1 MGPLIRLIILNVI
14 VYAICKFVV
23 PNIPGSA
30 PLPASLVF
38 LYLMLTTSGFII
50 FATLSAES
58 KEAFWGPIQR
68 FLTGE
73 NIGGLQAVRYGVL
86 ILFPLLVGWQTYNST
101 AVVMR
106 RHQKTGRFTRRRQ
119 ANIPACR
126 TQFQRH
132 RTPSSRGRAS
142 MPHSVPPA
150 TAETLMARVRRPGDS
165 ILPRLTSPIQ
175 RRSPC
180 SRKAISSGGSRR
192 AASASRSKGCHGNP
206 RCLAGKSNFPTNGS
220 GKSSWA
226 STMERIN
233 RRGRGSRRG

>member
-1 MGPLIRLIILNVI
+1 MGPLIKLIILNVI
-14 VYAICKFVV
+14 TYAILKFVV

-38 LYLMLTTSGFII
+38 LYLMLTTSGFVI

-73 NIGGLQAVRYGVL
+73 NIGGLQALRYGVL

-101 AVVMR
+101 AVSDAPPSENR
-106 RHQKTGRFTRRRQ
+106 TIHPAPPGEYTGLSNPISKTPDAIQQGKGFY
-119 ANIPACR
+119 AAFCSPCHGGNFDGKGPA
-126 TQFQRH
+126 
-132 RTPSSRGRAS
+132 SRGFN
-142 MPHSVPPA
+142 PP
-150 TAETLMARVRRPGDS
+150 RP
-165 ILPRLTSPIQ
+165 TSPIQ

-180 SRKAISSGGSRR
+180 SRKAISSGASRR

-206 RCLAGKSNFPTNGS
+206 RCLAGK
-220 GKSSWA
+220 
-226 STMERIN
+226 
-233 RRGRGSRRG
+233 

>member
-1 MGPLIRLIILNVI
+1 MGPLIKLIILNVI
-14 VYAICKFVV
+14 AYVICKFVV
-23 PNIPGSA
+23 PNVPGSA

-86 ILFPLLVGWQTYNST
+86 ILFPL
-101 AVVMR
+101 
-106 RHQKTGRFTRRRQ
+106 QKTGRFTRRRQ

-126 TQFQRH
+126 VPLQRH
-132 RTPSSRGRAS
+132 QTTSSRGRVS
-142 MPHSVPPA
+142 MPRSVPPA
-150 TAETLMARVRRPGDS
+150 TAETSMARVRRPGDS
-165 ILPRLTSPIQ
+165 ILPRPTSPIQ
-175 RRSPC
+175 QRSPC
-180 SRKAISSGGSRR
+180 SRKAISSGASRR
-192 AASASRSKGCHGNP
+192 AASASQSRGCHGNP
-206 RCLAGKSNFPTNGS
+206 QCLAGKSNFLTNGS

-233 RRGRGSRRG
+233 RRGRGSSGADGLSPLLAEPPR

>member
-1 MGPLIRLIILNVI
+1 
-14 VYAICKFVV
+14 
-23 PNIPGSA
+23 
-30 PLPASLVF
+30 
-38 LYLMLTTSGFII
+38 
-50 FATLSAES
+50 
-58 KEAFWGPIQR
+58 
-68 FLTGE
+68 
-73 NIGGLQAVRYGVL
+73 
-86 ILFPLLVGWQTYNST
+86 
-101 AVVMR
+101 MR

-150 TAETLMARVRRPGDS
+150 TAETSMARVRRPGDS

-180 SRKAISSGGSRR
+180 SRKAISSGESRR

-206 RCLAGKSNFPTNGS
+206 RCLAGRSNFPTNGS

-233 RRGRGSRRG
+233 RRGRGSSGTDGLSPLLAEQRRGWSLLISCARATRSLRREGEAARLSFLLAERAR

>member
-1 MGPLIRLIILNVI
+1 MRS
-14 VYAICKFVV
+14 CKFVV

-101 AVVMR
+101 AVSDAPPSENRTIHPAPPGEYTGLSSPVA
-106 RHQKTGRFTRRRQ
+106 KTPD
-119 ANIPACR
+119 NIQQGKGFYAAFC
-126 TQFQRH
+126 
-132 RTPSSRGRAS
+132 S
-142 MPHSVPPA
+142 PA
-150 TAETLMARVRRPGDS
+150 TEGTSMARVRLPGDS
-165 ILPRLTSPIQ
+165 ILPGQLFRSNDDRHAPGKLSLLAHQ
-175 RRSPC
+175 EGRRRPPDRRDAMEIRNASL
-180 SRKAISSGGSRR
+180 GSRT
-192 AASASRSKGCHGNP
+192 S
-206 RCLAGKSNFPTNGS
+206 
-220 GKSSWA
+220 
-226 STMERIN
+226 
-233 RRGRGSRRG
+233 